1 MLVKIF
7 IVGLVLVTVAAIW
20 AISKEKSEDTPVA
33 PTVEPIKE
41 EPVEVGYETSTPVVE
56 EKSKKARKPR
66 AKKNA

>member
-20 AISKEKSEDTPVA
+20 AISKEKSEDTPVVK
-33 PTVEPIKE
+33 PVEE
-41 EPVEVGYETSTPVVE
+41 EPVGYETNSVAVE
-56 EKSKKARKPR
+56 EKPKKARKPR